1 MIKNI
6 LFLTITTFG
15 FIGLAH
21 AEKPDEIYKSCR
33 LTGYFD
39 GAKDHLYADLA
50 ARLSVAKGIKK
61 DATCD
66 ASYDAGYTVGESI
79 KKDSKLKS
87 DSDKRIQSEAS
98 EFKKKIQDAMLHS
111 AGLAQ

>member
-1 MIKNI
+1 MIKHI
-6 LFLTITTFG
+6 LFLVITMFS
-15 FIGLAH
+15 FIGQAH

-66 ASYDAGYTVGESI
+66 ASYESGYTAGESI

-87 DSDKRIQSEAS
+87 DSDKKIQSEAS
-98 EFKKKIQDAMLHS
+98 EFKKKIQDAMLHT
-111 AGLAQ
+111 AGLI

>member
-1 MIKNI
+1 MIKNT
-6 LFLTITTFG
+6 LFLVITMFSFVG
-15 FIGLAH
+15 QAH

-66 ASYDAGYTVGESI
+66 ASYDAGYIVGESI
-79 KKDSKLKS
+79 KKDSKLKN
-87 DSDKRIQSEAS
+87 DSDKKIQNEAAD
-98 EFKKKIQDAMLHS
+98 FKKKIQDAMLHA
-111 AGLAQ
+111 AGLV

>member
-1 MIKNI
+1 MIKKTLI
-6 LFLTITTFG
+6 LAITMFSFVG
-15 FIGLAH
+15 QAH

-87 DSDKRIQSEAS
+87 DSDKKIQNEAAD
-98 EFKKKIQDAMLHS
+98 FKKKIQDALLHA
-111 AGLAQ
+111 AGLV

>member
-1 MIKNI
+1 MIKNT
-6 LFLTITTFG
+6 LFLVITMLS
-15 FIGLAH
+15 FIGQAH

-61 DATCD
+61 DSTCD

-87 DSDKRIQSEAS
+87 DSDKKIQSEAS
-98 EFKKKIQDAMLHS
+98 EFKKKIQDALLHS
-111 AGLAQ
+111 AALI

>member
-6 LFLTITTFG
+6 FFLMITMLSFSTQ
-15 FIGLAH
+15 AH

-39 GAKDHLYADLA
+39 GNKEKLYADLA

-66 ASYDAGYTVGESI
+66 ASYDSGYTAGESA

-87 DSDKRIQSEAS
+87 DTDKKIQIEAS
-98 EFKKKIQDAMLHS
+98 EFKKKIQDAVLHS
-111 AGLAQ
+111 AGLI

>member
-1 MIKNI
+1 MIKETLI
-6 LFLTITTFG
+6 LVITMFSFVG
-15 FIGLAH
+15 QAH

-66 ASYDAGYTVGESI
+66 ASYDAGYTAGESI

-87 DSDKRIQSEAS
+87 ETDKKIQNEAAD
-98 EFKKKIQDAMLHS
+98 FKKKIQDAMLHA
-111 AGLAQ
+111 AGLV

>member
-1 MIKNI
+1 MIKNT
-6 LFLTITTFG
+6 LFLVITMFSFVG
-15 FIGLAH
+15 QAH

-66 ASYDAGYTVGESI
+66 ASYDVGYTAGETI
-79 KKDSKLKS
+79 KKEAKLKS
-87 DSDKRIQSEAS
+87 DTDKKIQTEAS
-98 EFKKKIQDAMLHS
+98 EFKKKVQGALLH
-111 AGLAQ
+111 AAALI

>member
-1 MIKNI
+1 MIKKTLI
-6 LFLTITTFG
+6 LAITMFSFVG
-15 FIGLAH
+15 QAH

-39 GAKDHLYADLA
+39 GAKDRIYADLA
-50 ARLSVAKGIKK
+50 SRLSVAKGIKK

-79 KKDSKLKS
+79 KKDSQLKS
-87 DSDKRIQSEAS
+87 DSDKKIQNEAAD
-98 EFKKKIQDAMLHS
+98 FKKKIQDAMLHA
-111 AGLAQ
+111 AGLV

>member
-6 LFLTITTFG
+6 LFLIITTFG

-39 GAKDHLYADLA
+39 AAKDHVYADLA
-50 ARLSVAKGIKK
+50 ARLSFAKGIKK

-66 ASYDAGYTVGESI
+66 ASYEAGFAVGEI
-79 KKDSKLKS
+79 KNKDTKLKS
-87 DSDKRIQSEAS
+87 DSDKKIQNEAID
-98 EFKKKIQDAMLHS
+98 FKKKIEDAMLHS
-111 AGLAQ
+111 AGLI

>member
-1 MIKNI
+1 MIKNT
-6 LFLTITTFG
+6 LFLVITMFS
-15 FIGLAH
+15 FIGQAY

-39 GAKDHLYADLA
+39 GAKEHLYADLA

-66 ASYDAGYTVGESI
+66 ASYDVGYTVGEAI
-79 KKDSKLKS
+79 KKEAKLKS
-87 DSDKRIQSEAS
+87 DTDKKIQTEAS
-98 EFKKKIQDAMLHS
+98 EFKKKIQDALLH
-111 AGLAQ
+111 AAALI

>member
-1 MIKNI
+1 MIKKLLLI
-6 LFLTITTFG
+6 LTTFS

-50 ARLSVAKGIKK
+50 ARLSIAKGIKK

-66 ASYDAGYTVGESI
+66 ASYDAGYIVGETI
-79 KKDSKLKS
+79 KKDSKKLKS
-87 DSDKRIQSEAS
+87 DSDKRIQSEAAD
-98 EFKKKIQDAMLHS
+98 FKKKIQDSILHA
-111 AGLAQ
+111 AGLV

>member
-6 LFLTITTFG
+6 LFLTITMLSFN
-15 FIGLAH
+15 GLAH

-39 GAKDHLYADLA
+39 GIKEPLYADLA
-50 ARLSVAKGIKK
+50 ARLSVAKAIKK

-66 ASYDAGYTVGESI
+66 ASYESGYAAGEGV
-79 KKDSKLKS
+79 KKDAKHKS
-87 DSDKRIQSEAS
+87 DADKRIQTEAI
-98 EFKKKIQDAMLHS
+98 EFKKKVQDALLHS
-111 AGLAQ
+111 AGLI

>member
-6 LFLTITTFG
+6 LFITVTAFT
-15 FIGLAH
+15 FIGQAH

-39 GAKDHLYADLA
+39 GIKDNLYADLS
-50 ARLSVAKGIKK
+50 ARLSIAKGIKK

-66 ASYDAGYTVGESI
+66 ASYDAGYAAGEVV
-79 KKDSKLKS
+79 KKGSKLKNET
-87 DSDKRIQSEAS
+87 DKKIQSEAS
-98 EFKKKIQDAMLHS
+98 EFKKKVQDTLLKVS
-111 AGLAQ
+111 GFI

>member
-1 MIKNI
+1 MLKKTLVLI
-6 LFLTITTFG
+6 LTTFS

-33 LTGYFD
+33 LTGFFD
-39 GAKDHLYADLA
+39 GTKEHLYADLA

-66 ASYDAGYTVGESI
+66 ASYDAGYSVGANV

-87 DSDKRIQSEAS
+87 DSDKKIQGEAID
-98 EFKKKIQDAMLHS
+98 FKKKIQDSVLHT
-111 AGLAQ
+111 AGLI

>member
-6 LFLTITTFG
+6 LFLVITTFG
-15 FIGLAH
+15 LIGQAH

-66 ASYDAGYTVGESI
+66 ASYDAGFTVGETL
-79 KKDSKLKS
+79 KKDPKNKS
-87 DSDKRIQSEAS
+87 DSDKKIQSEAAD
-98 EFKKKIQDAMLHS
+98 FKKKIQDAVLHA
-111 AGLAQ
+111 AGLV

>member
-1 MIKNI
+1 MIKKTLI
-6 LFLTITTFG
+6 LAITMFSFVG
-15 FIGLAH
+15 QAH

-39 GAKDHLYADLA
+39 GAKDRIYADLA
-50 ARLSVAKGIKK
+50 SRLSVAKGIKK

-87 DSDKRIQSEAS
+87 DSDKKIQNEAAD
-98 EFKKKIQDAMLHS
+98 FKKKIQDAMLHA
-111 AGLAQ
+111 AGLV

>member
-1 MIKNI
+1 MKKIFV
-6 LFLTITTFG
+6 LLITMLSFTD
-15 FIGLAH
+15 LAY

-39 GAKDHLYADLA
+39 GNKEHLYADLA

-66 ASYDAGYTVGESI
+66 ASYDSGYTAGENA
-79 KKDSKLKS
+79 KKDAKTKS
-87 DSDKRIQSEAS
+87 DTDKRIQSEAA
-98 EFKKKIQDAMLHS
+98 EFKKKIQDALLHS
-111 AGLAQ
+111 AGLV